1 MFDFT
6 FFFFVPRNNLLVLYN
21 INHALNGHV
30 RVVYQINAWYT
41 QLIMVFVF
49 TDNTEWVN
57 ETPKTLWK
65 KIVDE
70 VQDYFHY
77 TLDW

>member
-1 MFDFT
+1 
-6 FFFFVPRNNLLVLYN
+6 
-21 INHALNGHV
+21 
-30 RVVYQINAWYT
+30 
-41 QLIMVFVF
+41 MVFVF

-70 VQDYFHY
+70 VQDYFRY